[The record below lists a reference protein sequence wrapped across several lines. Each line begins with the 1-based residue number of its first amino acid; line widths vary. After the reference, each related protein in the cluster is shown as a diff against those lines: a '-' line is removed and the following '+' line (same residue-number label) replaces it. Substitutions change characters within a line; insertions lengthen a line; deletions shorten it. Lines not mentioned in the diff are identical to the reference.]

1 MPERKDNRKKFPDDI
16 SEDTEITGDA
26 ESGELDL
33 RTVKHDTT
41 FGRGRPRDE
50 PVPNRK
56 KAAQRREQTR
66 RFTEHAAKPAHD
78 SENPATSQT
87 PDTQPQDTEVPDYR
101 TEPTPVH
108 ESAAAPAQTD
118 AAQDFGD
125 SRAHKPGKLKFTAD
139 ESPPLPA
146 TAKSGKNRPNGTPEQ
161 VQSESIY
168 PTENPDKTHKNPQK
182 KQNPKI
188 ERTFDMVGGKPR
200 RKLVFE
206 DESKNQRAHMKGPTV
221 ARPVKTGANAAI
233 AFGHKKIHEAEHE
246 NVGTQAAH
254 RAERIVEG
262 GLRKAYRLH
271 KTAPYR
277 KAVIRELRTAKLNIN
292 HINKQS
298 QRDSPKLKSNILSRT
313 AQRRKIKRQYAQ
325 AARDAHRAG
334 RRIKQTGSIL
344 TRTIR
349 GVVRLAARHPA
360 VIGILAALFLL
371 FSIIP
376 ALFTSCSNMAT
387 GVVSTV
393 IATSYLAS
401 DDDIDD
407 AALIYSEWE
416 VDLQIQIANAEN
428 DWPGFD
434 EYRYYIDDISH
445 NPFELMAFLTAVY
458 QEFTFG
464 EVEPI
469 LRQIFDEQYHLTF
482 TPSVE
487 IRTRIVTRIDPES
500 GEVYDAVE
508 EYEWHILSVRLTA
521 RSFTDVIWPRMDGE
535 QWQHYMLLM
544 QSRGNRQYSASPVVF
559 NWLPFVSS
567 DYGWRIH
574 PILGTKDR
582 HMGVDISMPIGT
594 EILAGHDGTVSAG
607 YDADG
612 YGHFITLTGANGF
625 VTRYAHLDS
634 FLVGS
639 GQIVSVGD
647 VIALSG
653 NSGRSTGPHLHF
665 EVIKNGR
672 HLNPLFFA
680 LTNDDGSAPIY
691 GIPGEALNDEQ
702 FALMWAEIQLRL
714 GSPYVWGGS
723 GPNVF
728 DCSGFV
734 SWILNNSGI
743 GINVG
748 RQTAQGLYNL
758 STRLHTSEV
767 RPGDLI
773 FFQGTYSTYRIVT
786 HVGIYV
792 GNGQMAHAGR
802 PVNIT
807 SFETP
812 FWQRHF
818 FAFGRIVS

>member
-1 MPERKDNRKKFPDDI
+1 MPERKDNRKKIPGDI

-26 ESGELDL
+26 ESGDLDFC
-33 RTVKHDTT
+33 TVKRDAA
-41 FGRGRPRDE
+41 FGRGRPRVE
-50 PVPNRK
+50 PAPNRK

-66 RFTEHAAKPAHD
+66 RFTEHSAKPVHD
-78 SENPATSQT
+78 PANPTTSQT
-87 PDTQPQDTEVPDYR
+87 PDIQPHDAEVLR
-101 TEPTPVH
+101 TEPASAQ
-108 ESAAAPAQTD
+108 ESAAAPVQID
-118 AAQDFGD
+118 IAQDFGN
-125 SRAHKPGKLKFTAD
+125 SRSYKPGKLKFTAD
-139 ESPPLPA
+139 ESPPLSA
-146 TAKSGKNRPNGTPEQ
+146 TAKSEEKQPNGKPEIT
-161 VQSESIY
+161 QSESVRSAK
-168 PTENPDKTHKNPQK
+168 NPDKVHKNPPK
-182 KQNPKI
+182 KHNPKI
-188 ERTFDMVGGKPR
+188 ERTFDMVGEKPK

-206 DESKNQRAHMKGPTV
+206 DESKNQRAYMNDST
-221 ARPVKTGANAAI
+221 ATRPIKTGANSAI
-233 AFGHKKIHEAEHE
+233 AFGHKKIHEAEQE
-246 NVGTQAAH
+246 NVGTHAAH
-254 RAERIVEG
+254 KAERIVEG
-262 GLRKAYRLH
+262 GLRRAYRLH
-271 KTAPYR
+271 KTTQYS
-277 KAVIRELRTAKLNIN
+277 KAAKLGNRTAKLNIN

-298 QRDSPKLKSNILSRT
+298 QRDSPKLKSNTHSRV

-325 AARDAHRAG
+325 ETRDAQRAG

-387 GVVSTV
+387 GVATTV
-393 IATSYLAS
+393 LATSYLAM
-401 DDDIDD
+401 DADIDD

-416 VDLQIQIANAEN
+416 VDLQIQIANAES

-458 QEFTFG
+458 QEFTFA

-469 LRQIFDEQYHLTF
+469 LRQIFDEQYQLTF

-487 IRTRIVTRIDPES
+487 IRTRIVTRIDPDT
-500 GEVYDAVE
+500 GEVYEATE
-508 EYEWHILSVRLTA
+508 EYEWHIMAVRLTA
-521 RSFTDVIWPRMDGE
+521 RSFTNVIWPRMDGE

-544 QSRGNRQYSASPVVF
+544 QSRGNRQYSASPVAF

-574 PILGTKDR
+574 PILGAKDR
-582 HMGVDISMPIGT
+582 HMGVDIAMPIGT
-594 EILAGHDGTVSAG
+594 EILAGHDGTVSIG
-607 YDADG
+607 YDVDG
-612 YGHFITLTGANGF
+612 YGHFITLTGADGL
-625 VTRYAHLDS
+625 VTRYAHLDR
-634 FLVGS
+634 FLVNN
-639 GQIVSVGD
+639 GQMVSVGD

-665 EVIKNGR
+665 EVIKKGR

-680 LTNDDGSAPIY
+680 LTNDDGSAPTY

-723 GPNVF
+723 GPYVF

-734 SWILNNSGI
+734 SWVLNNSGI

-748 RQTAQGLYNL
+748 RQGATALYNL
-758 STRLHTSEV
+758 STRIHPSEL
-767 RPGDLI
+767 RPGDLV
-773 FFQGTYSTYRIVT
+773 FFHSTYSTPRPVS